1 MAYVDFITQLHEK
14 TRRNYIERVARG
26 DKAECAA
33 VAKQFGADYW
43 DGDRKYGYGGFRYD
57 GRWAPVA
64 KDLIEHYGLTND
76 SRVLDV
82 GCGKAF
88 LMYEMTVVQPGL
100 DVRGIDISRYAVENA
115 KEEVRPLL
123 TVGKA
128 QELPYEDNTFD
139 LVISITTLHNLYIH
153 DLQKA
158 IQEIE
163 RVRKPGGGSYIVVE
177 SYRNE
182 QEKDN
187 LLNWQLTCECFF
199 TPDEWQWLFEQFGYS
214 GDYSFIFFE

>member
-1 MAYVDFITQLHEK
+1 MAYVDFITQLHKK

-26 DKAECAA
+26 DKAECATT
-33 VAKQFGADYW
+33 AKQFGADYW

-64 KDLIEHYGLTND
+64 KDLIKHYGLTND
-76 SRVLDV
+76 SSVLDV

-88 LMYEMTVVQPGL
+88 LLYELTVLLPGLTVQGL
-100 DVRGIDISRYAVENA
+100 DVSPYAIEHA
-115 KEEVRPLL
+115 KEEITPFL

-128 QELPYEDNTFD
+128 QQLPYEDNTFD
-139 LVISITTLHNLYIH
+139 LVISITTLHNLYVY
-153 DLQKA
+153 DLEKA
-158 IQEIE
+158 VREIE
-163 RVRKPGGGSYIVVE
+163 RVKKSGGGSYIVVE

>member
-1 MAYVDFITQLHEK
+1 
-14 TRRNYIERVARG
+14 RG
-26 DKAECAA
+26 DKAECATT
-33 VAKQFGADYW
+33 AKQFGADYW

-64 KDLIEHYGLTND
+64 KDLIKHYGLTND
-76 SRVLDV
+76 SSVLDV

-88 LMYEMTVVQPGL
+88 LLYELTVLLPGLTVQGL
-100 DVRGIDISRYAVENA
+100 DVSPYAIEHA
-115 KEEVRPLL
+115 KEEITPFL

-128 QELPYEDNTFD
+128 QQLPYEDNTFD
-139 LVISITTLHNLYIH
+139 LVISITTLHNLYVY
-153 DLQKA
+153 DLEKA
-158 IQEIE
+158 VREIE
-163 RVRKPGGGSYIVVE
+163 RVKKSGGGSYIVVE